1 LNPQANVSVVIRMK
15 DLESGLYDLF
25 TMLSKQTTKPAQVI
39 IVDNYSSEDRQKE
52 VQVQLSS
59 MKREIFKDSVAMK
72 LVFLSD
78 QEFSHPYS
86 TNLGVHEASN
96 ELVCITNAHSLPTSL
111 TWLEDGIARMEEP
124 NVAGVGGFFYP
135 KHMGPLRTLSHIV
148 ESQLKTITWI
158 STMNCIIRR
167 SIWEQYP
174 FDENLLTAIPETR
187 RYGGEDYDWNLG
199 VMAMGHKIVLDP
211 KFSVIHFHEKNFA
224 PEIQR
229 NLRNYFTYRKINKKI
244 KDLKRPR
251 KSFTRVNHRKKYS
264 IEIN

>member
-1 LNPQANVSVVIRMK
+1 
-15 DLESGLYDLF
+15 
-25 TMLSKQTTKPAQVI
+25 
-39 IVDNYSSEDRQKE
+39 
-52 VQVQLSS
+52 
-59 MKREIFKDSVAMK
+59 MKREIFKDNVAMK

-199 VMAMGHKIVLDP
+199 VMSMGHKIVLDP